1 MGRKHSSS
9 NGLIFITLGLGLLI
23 SLILP
28 QKAIIVILSISL
40 VCCGAALCK
49 S

>member
-1 MGRKHSSS
+1 MGRRRGNS

-28 QKAIIVILSISL
+28 QKAIIIILSISL
-40 VCCGAALCK
+40 VCCGATLCK